1 MSRATAAVVTA
12 EPGTAGK
19 RQRPARHHAADL
31 DCHARLPRV
40 GARKM
45 ASISTLATADTELC
59 ADAVAFCPSSS
70 TLLACG
76 CYELLPGEPSRRVG
90 RLTLLSTLGD
100 RLSTLQQVGDD
111 GVLDCAWAPPRAGRP
126 QLLATA
132 SSTGHARL
140 LRLQSTADSAADACA
155 DPTRPRLEP
164 HSACECVDAGVCMAL
179 DWGEGAAGASARL
192 ALSST
197 AGRLYVLDG
206 SPAGLVPMLAWQAL
220 SPPRTPLECRGAA
233 PLANA
238 VAMYRG
244 RLTTSRDGRSLSIA
258 RKARTRSIPARM
270 MVCSSGGT
278 CAVTLLPRRPPP
290 PRTAARTALACV
302 ASARALPTR
311 RSWQAAHTMR

>member
-1 MSRATAAVVTA
+1 MSRATAGAGAVVTA

-19 RQRPARHHAADL
+19 RPRPARHHADL
-31 DCHARLPRV
+31 IATQALPRV

-100 RLSTLQQVGDD
+100 RLDTLQQVGDD

-140 LRLQSTADSAADACA
+140 LRLESTADTAAGACA

-164 HSACECVDAGVCMAL
+164 RSACECVDAGVCMAL

-206 SPAGLVPMLAWQAL
+206 SPAGLVPLLAWQAL
-220 SPPRTPLECRGAA
+220 SPTPHSLEAPR
-233 PLANA
+233 
-238 VAMYRG
+238 
-244 RLTTSRDGRSLSIA
+244 
-258 RKARTRSIPARM
+258 
-270 MVCSSGGT
+270 CSSVGE
-278 CAVTLLPRRPPP
+278 C
-290 PRTAARTALACV
+290 
-302 ASARALPTR
+302 
-311 RSWQAAHTMR
+311 